1 VSVPFY
7 LDASSEPWAFVV
19 TDLGDWE
26 KWVVKAL
33 DLIMV
38 AAVGL
43 ALLFGGYEDTKTLYF
58 PALALLWFGL
68 FNLRRLVHPYV
79 LVLLTLLATL
89 ILSAP
94 YGIFGI
100 GLIYLVLSAFV
111 LFVFIAAIAIPFG
124 ITAVSAYVRRVRRG
138 KA

>member
-1 VSVPFY
+1 V
-7 LDASSEPWAFVV
+7 E
-19 TDLGDWE
+19 TGE
-26 KWVVKAL
+26 MWVVKAL
-33 DLIMV
+33 GLIVV

-43 ALLFGGYEDTKTLYF
+43 ALLFGGYEDPKTLYF

-68 FNLRRLVHPYV
+68 FNLRRPVHPYV

-89 ILSAP
+89 ILSAL

-111 LFVFIAAIAIPFG
+111 LFVFIAAITIPFG
-124 ITAVSAYVRRVRRG
+124 ITAVSAYVRRVRRR
-138 KA
+138 KP